1 MSSIRIEETTFY
13 NIEDAVPDTPE
24 IAEYDL
30 IEFFLICCIVIST
43 ITYLKKCVVEKYT
56 KKQE

>member
-1 MSSIRIEETTFY
+1 MSNIRIEEPAFY
-13 NIEDAVPDTPE
+13 NIEDAVPNTPE

-43 ITYLKKCVVEKYT
+43 ITYIKNVC
-56 KKQE
+56 

>member
-13 NIEDAVPDTPE
+13 NVENVVPDTPE

-30 IEFFLICCIVIST
+30 IELFLICCVIISSIVYI
-43 ITYLKKCVVEKYT
+43 KKKMINKYN
-56 KKQE
+56 KKNK

>member
-13 NIEDAVPDTPE
+13 NVENAPDTPE

-30 IEFFLICCIVIST
+30 IELFLICCVIISSIVYI
-43 ITYLKKCVVEKYT
+43 KKKLINKYN
-56 KKQE
+56 KKNK

>member
-30 IEFFLICCIVIST
+30 IEIFLICCIIISS
-43 ITYLKKCVVEKYT
+43 IMYMQKKLINNYI
-56 KKQE
+56 KKNK